1 MKRKSVQKI
10 SQKFLKIF
18 KMIPFFVI
26 SAKRSEDEYVKIKSV
41 EQVLWPNVPILLY
54 VVFVSVV
61 VILWKICIILTST
74 LFSDYFKSHS
84 DKLTKSNS
92 SNSQCSKYGR
102 NSTQI
107 NESIFFMKFSKLA
120 LKNCE
125 FNFSKIEKFHI
136 LVRF

>member
-10 SQKFLKIF
+10 SQKFLKSF
-18 KMIPFFVI
+18 KMIQFFVI

-54 VVFVSVV
+54 VVFVSVG

-92 SNSQCSKYGR
+92 SNSKCSENGK
-102 NSTQI
+102 NSTEI
-107 NESIFFMKFSKLA
+107 NEFIFFMKFSKLS

-125 FNFSKIEKFHI
+125 FNFSKIEKLHF
-136 LVRF
+136 LAKF

>member
-10 SQKFLKIF
+10 SQKFQDDPIFCYFSQKIWRWIC
-18 KMIPFFVI
+18 KNQKCRT
-26 SAKRSEDEYVKIKSV
+26 STLA
-41 EQVLWPNVPILLY
+41 QCPNFTI
-54 VVFVSVV
+54 VFVSVG

-92 SNSQCSKYGR
+92 SNSQYSKYGR

-107 NESIFFMKFSKLA
+107 NESISFMKFSKLS

-125 FNFSKIEKFHI
+125 FNFSKIEKLHF
-136 LVRF
+136 LARF